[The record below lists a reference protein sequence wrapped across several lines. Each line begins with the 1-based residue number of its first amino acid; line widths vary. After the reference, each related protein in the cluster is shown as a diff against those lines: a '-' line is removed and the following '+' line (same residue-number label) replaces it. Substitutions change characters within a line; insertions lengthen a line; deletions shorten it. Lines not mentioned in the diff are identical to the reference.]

1 MHQTIISKIGRA
13 PTPKKIEDL
22 MKEEKKERKPPKL
35 SLRQLIVE
43 TSQPNLLAVKQ
54 VCEQILLE
62 NSKLDK
68 RDNNKAKNSNP
79 DK

>member
-1 MHQTIISKIGRA
+1 MTDY
-13 PTPKKIEDL
+13 KKAYF
-22 MKEEKKERKPPKL
+22 
-35 SLRQLIVE
+35 SLCKLIVE